1 MAETAVTGVALRA
14 MDTAPQQSLSE
25 IEQGMAKTNELF
37 NSEVFGKRNFAAL
50 DQIYTKDAR
59 ILPPGA
65 PMVSGRQDIKGF
77 WFDMIRSFNASAAV
91 LQTVDV
97 IFSGD
102 GVLEIGRAR
111 LTVQPAGEPEAQ
123 FDVKYVVYW
132 KHEDGQ
138 WKWHV
143 DIWNLNA

>member
-1 MAETAVTGVALRA
+1 MATTAMELSVHK
-14 MDTAPQQSLSE
+14 QS
-25 IEQGMAKTNELF
+25 MAKTNELF
-37 NSEVFGKRNFAAL
+37 SSEVFGKRNFAAL

-111 LTVQPAGEPEAQ
+111 LTVQPAGESEAQ

-132 KHEDGQ
+132 KQEAG
-138 WKWHV
+138 
-143 DIWNLNA
+143 